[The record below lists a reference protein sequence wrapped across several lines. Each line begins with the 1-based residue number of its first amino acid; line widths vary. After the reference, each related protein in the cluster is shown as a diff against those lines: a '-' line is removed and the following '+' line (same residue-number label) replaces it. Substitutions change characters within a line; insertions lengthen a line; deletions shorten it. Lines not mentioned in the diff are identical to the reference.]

1 MHMFRD
7 VGLSARAT
15 LADASAAAAAASSSS
30 QGFDLDI
37 SGVAGFFGAD
47 VAISAMATVHV
58 YAGRRWL
65 GWYNQPGSY
74 EVARRYGQLA
84 RSRFWDSLYPGP
96 NENPAVLCGIDGTE
110 AGPKFTSVLSGTV
123 KAKTCNIARLFVEE
137 CKAMPVSPHCQHL
150 KPSRE
155 TAPTSVTV
163 VRLEHEPEPALTPRL
178 QQSIAMRVLAAVP
191 ILVSVG
197 AAVCCG
203 LLGDW
208 FCASMILFGMFANG
222 VSCCVV
228 GQGTLTFTCARRD
241 RDEPALSYGAGLL
254 DDGDDLVLL
263 RAPKG
268 ALNALTRS
276 RFSLVYGS
284 APGYHDLGI
293 CAVLLSLQLLAQ
305 LLVVP
310 QGELY
315 GQLLF
320 LGSLAVSW
328 AHNSCLSAPDLGTLL
343 RRVLFEEVLCVDR
356 PSMVHQTPSQQKQKQ
371 AQKAVRGGAR
381 MERYE
386 FGTRTGMV
394 VFALLVLAESAEET
408 WPLRRVLDDL
418 LPNDI
423 PVWNTW
429 KEELMRNVAENAVWL
444 RGARGGDLTFEF
456 PPMAKGERP
465 LLGRLYGD
473 AHAAADVYR
482 SHRR

>member
-1 MHMFRD
+1 
-7 VGLSARAT
+7 
-15 LADASAAAAAASSSS
+15 
-30 QGFDLDI
+30 
-37 SGVAGFFGAD
+37 
-47 VAISAMATVHV
+47 MATVHV

-84 RSRFWDSLYPGP
+84 RSYFWDALYPGP
-96 NENPAVLCGIDGTE
+96 NGNPAVLCGIDGTE

-137 CKAMPVSPHCQHL
+137 CKAMPVSLHC
-150 KPSRE
+150 KVPEPSRE
-155 TAPTSVTV
+155 TGPTSVTV
-163 VRLEHEPEPALTPRL
+163 VRLEHEPAPELTPRL
-178 QQSIAMRVLAAVP
+178 RQSTAMRVLAVVP

-197 AAVCCG
+197 AAVGCG
-203 LLGDW
+203 ILDDW
-208 FCASMILFGMFANG
+208 FCASMSLFGMFANG
-222 VSCCVV
+222 ISCCIL
-228 GQGTLTFTCARRD
+228 GRGTLTFTCAKRD
-241 RDEPALSYGAGLL
+241 QDEPVISYGAGLL
-254 DDGDDLVLL
+254 DDGDDVVVL

-284 APGYHDLGI
+284 APGYHDLGV

-320 LGSLAVSW
+320 LASLAVSW
-328 AHNSCLSAPDLGTLL
+328 AHNSCLSAPDLGTLM

-356 PSMVHQTPSQQKQKQ
+356 PSVVPQTL
-371 AQKAVRGGAR
+371 AQLKLREKDVRGGAR

-418 LPNDI
+418 LPNDT
-423 PVWNTW
+423 PLWNGW
-429 KEELMRNVAENAVWL
+429 KDELMRNMKANEAWL
-444 RGARGGDLTFEF
+444 RGAGPRGGELTFEF
-456 PPMAKGERP
+456 PPPAKGERP

-473 AHAAADVYR
+473 AHAAANVYR